1 MAGFGFSSLKIDFP
15 ETTSSIMM
23 IAYLSITA
31 CAIGFELVAIL
42 NAATCSVFG
51 VGKFLR
57 GKDGLKDAN
66 EAVEVLE
73 EKSELTMQFFLLGF
87 ACIIISSSLKAFVLH
102 SFINAVIVS
111 VGLLVMAYYMYEVVV
126 RIADKLYVEKT
137 TAISGKIDHD

>member
-73 EKSELTMQFFLLGF
+73 EKSELTM
-87 ACIIISSSLKAFVLH
+87 
-102 SFINAVIVS
+102 
-111 VGLLVMAYYMYEVVV
+111 
-126 RIADKLYVEKT
+126 
-137 TAISGKIDHD
+137 